1 MRLLRSVA
9 AAGWILAGCAG
20 GLLLA
25 DELEASEEESS
36 TRPGPSH
43 RLFAPPVAFGRTRGM
58 AISSGSRAY
67 LGPSGLATAY
77 CPRSGGFRRKL
88 LFGCR
93 AHSNILWLP
102 RSLCRPANGFGAE
115 GGGPSSGYQQRHN
128 GQRRR
133 RPRLPEQARESR
145 PSGRLC
151 VHSFG
156 ARAFGLWASS
166 LIRLVLKSGTSFAHF
181 LSKTLL
187 PAPFPSPVGEMFQ
200 RRGVRRRTPV
210 HMKHALRGLELR
222 ARGLPPSSP

>member
-25 DELEASEEESS
+25 DEMEASEEESS

-43 RLFAPPVAFGRTRGM
+43 RLFAPPVALAEHGEWRSVPDREP
-58 AISSGSRAY
+58 ISALQVSPLLTALDPEGFVGSYFLDAEPTLY
-67 LGPSGLATAY
+67 PLASEVLVQA
-77 CPRSGGFRRKL
+77 RQWIWS
-88 LFGCR
+88 
-93 AHSNILWLP
+93 
-102 RSLCRPANGFGAE
+102 E

-200 RRGVRRRTPV
+200 RRGGRRRTPV